1 MLCKLCLGSIVTKK
15 KKATGIHGQWPFQ
28 NITKTFVMHVDS
40 LPLSSIFNHLQC
52 LWKKQQLCLYILPC
66 KTEPSLYTT
75 FSSLVFTEK
84 FQMLGTHDG
93 LEQILSLSQH
103 VWTLDWNSSG
113 TLVFYAICRII
124 SLLTPFVCEQW
135 ELCGYDEALW
145 NENSE
150 SGENITRSHQGRM
163 KHLCGVCSIQDS
175 DHSLF
180 SLFYQKNVQLSQ
192 LQATPSDR

>member
-1 MLCKLCLGSIVTKK
+1 
-15 KKATGIHGQWPFQ
+15 
-28 NITKTFVMHVDS
+28 
-40 LPLSSIFNHLQC
+40 
-52 LWKKQQLCLYILPC
+52 
-66 KTEPSLYTT
+66 
-75 FSSLVFTEK
+75 
-84 FQMLGTHDG
+84 MLGTHDG

-150 SGENITRSHQGRM
+150 SGENITRSH
-163 KHLCGVCSIQDS
+163 
-175 DHSLF
+175 
-180 SLFYQKNVQLSQ
+180 
-192 LQATPSDR
+192 